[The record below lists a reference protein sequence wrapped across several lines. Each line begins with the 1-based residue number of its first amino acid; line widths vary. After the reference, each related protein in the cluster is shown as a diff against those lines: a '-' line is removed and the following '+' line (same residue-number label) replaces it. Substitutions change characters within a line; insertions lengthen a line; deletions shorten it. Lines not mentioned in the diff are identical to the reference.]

1 MPPYPPAIIVHGLDH
16 AHAALAGGGPVTL
29 LSAPG
34 AGVYAGCGWWRA
46 VMRAARQAH
55 PGLDFPDILDCG
67 DAPGRALAALRAG
80 QALLVLT
87 CAPVIWADIAGR
99 AVRQGATLLAVPPP
113 ALDLA
118 KPGATQQLRAWIAQ
132 E

>member
-1 MPPYPPAIIVHGLDH
+1 MPPYPPAIIVYGLDH

-46 VMRAARQAH
+46 VVHVARQTH
-55 PGLDFPDILDCG
+55 PRRDFMDILDCG
-67 DAPGRALAALRAG
+67 DAPGRALEALRAG
-80 QALLVLT
+80 QTLLILR
-87 CAPVIWADIAGR
+87 CAPLIWADIADR
-99 AVRQGATLLAVPPP
+99 AARQGATLLAVPPP